1 MQPGGLASVIS
12 APGHFVPG
20 VRPGH
25 PRLKVPEEHQVV
37 DARHQAGH
45 DAVGQ
50 IVNDFLKIVPAV
62 RVSMQANGLAPQDG
76 ADRTLT

>member
-1 MQPGGLASVIS
+1 MQPGDLASVM
-12 APGHFVPG
+12 AGL
-20 VRPGH
+20 RPGR

-37 DARHQAGH
+37 DARHKAGH

-50 IVNDFLKIVPAV
+50 IVNDFLKIVAGV
-62 RVSMQANGLAPQDG
+62 RVSMQAYGLAPQDD